1 MPLQVKTNKKQ
12 TKNIQNER
20 IQFEELAGIVLYNY
34 FYLKNEEAVRHIER
48 HRQRKDGLLVSSG
61 LCFIKEIKFF

>member
-20 IQFEELAGIVLYNY
+20 IQFEELAGIVL
-34 FYLKNEEAVRHIER
+34 
-48 HRQRKDGLLVSSG
+48 
-61 LCFIKEIKFF
+61 

>member
-1 MPLQVKTNKKQ
+1 MKEYNLKSWQ
-12 TKNIQNER
+12 
-20 IQFEELAGIVLYNY
+20 ELFYNY